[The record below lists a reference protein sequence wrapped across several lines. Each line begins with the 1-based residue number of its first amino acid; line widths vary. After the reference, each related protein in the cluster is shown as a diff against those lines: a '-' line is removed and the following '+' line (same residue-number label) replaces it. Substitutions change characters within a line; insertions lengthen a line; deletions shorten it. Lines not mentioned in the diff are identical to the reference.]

1 MRRRRPPAGGRELV
15 LAPELP
21 ADLRWARP
29 APAIASAQAHFAAAI
44 ESAGEAVLPDA
55 VRARVTSVLAEWDGA
70 DPSLHDPWLERA
82 ESMLH
87 PCSRPAARVALLSAL
102 APYRI
107 EEATVADFRRVWP
120 AERDLVAAVAWGAFA
135 AARRIG
141 SWLVPSSCFA
151 QAASDTR
158 QGGDAQ

>member
-1 MRRRRPPAGGRELV
+1 
-15 LAPELP
+15 
-21 ADLRWARP
+21 
-29 APAIASAQAHFAAAI
+29 
-44 ESAGEAVLPDA
+44 VLPDA

-70 DPSLHDPWLERA
+70 DPSLHDRWLERA
-82 ESMLH
+82 ESVLH

-141 SWLVPSSCFA
+141 SWLVPA
-151 QAASDTR
+151 GRTITT
-158 QGGDAQ
+158 GGRETIPPCARGRSRAPDARA